1 MAAIKTTSIINDQ
14 LLPSRKSVDVSKKD
28 EGNAT
33 RSHAVQNEI
42 RVTFSLVHGNSSIDG
57 ILKES
62 LKFFNFGVFRSKYLL
77 SWINSATHFSH
88 LLGCELACV
97 CRYIAHLAHTE
108 RGGGASL
115 DNFAHG
121 ESVEA

>member
-1 MAAIKTTSIINDQ
+1 MAAIKTTSIIKDQ

-57 ILKES
+57 ILKRWYRENCHSQMHRLARS
-62 LKFFNFGVFRSKYLL
+62 LLKGITSKMKKP
-77 SWINSATHFSH
+77 T
-88 LLGCELACV
+88 
-97 CRYIAHLAHTE
+97 
-108 RGGGASL
+108 
-115 DNFAHG
+115 
-121 ESVEA
+121 